1 MKTMKKI
8 LLLLTFLC
16 LLPMFSTTEK
26 VHAEQNVTVLFNGS
40 PMQFDVPP
48 VILNGRTM
56 VPLRAIFEAL
66 DAEVSWD
73 DASETAIGVRRG
85 VRVSVTVDSAA

>member
-26 VHAEQNVTVLFNGS
+26 VHAEQNVTVLINGS

-48 VILNGRTM
+48 VI
-56 VPLRAIFEAL
+56 
-66 DAEVSWD
+66 
-73 DASETAIGVRRG
+73 
-85 VRVSVTVDSAA
+85 